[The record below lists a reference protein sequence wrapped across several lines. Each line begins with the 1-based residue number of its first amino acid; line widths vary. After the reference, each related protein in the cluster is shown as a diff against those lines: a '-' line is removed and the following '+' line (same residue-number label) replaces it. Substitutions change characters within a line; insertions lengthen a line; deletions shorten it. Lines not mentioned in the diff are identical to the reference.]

1 MKHYWMVL
9 VFFLCVTSSSPAQN
23 AELKTLRQEDQAS
36 RGVPAEGIGKIT
48 RSDNDRIKRVLE
60 LLAQGAAQTPED
72 KFNAALV
79 LQHTPA
85 TFCGKR
91 LIGQSPDNYLLA
103 HFLARQSFEAGY
115 ADAGMLVAQTIDR
128 YLAFT
133 EGRQKYGTNFF
144 PNQKTGKEELAPI
157 DRSVPDS
164 ERTRY
169 GVAPLAELLKQFP
182 EQSAPKKPDAKK
194 KSGKTGK

>member
-1 MKHYWMVL
+1 MKSYWL
-9 VFFLCVTSSSPAQN
+9 VVAFFVCVVPASSAQN

-91 LIGQSPDNYLLA
+91 LIGRSPDNYLLA

-157 DRSVPDS
+157 DRNVPDS
-164 ERTRY
+164 ERARY
-169 GVAPLAELLKQFP
+169 GVPPLAELLKQFP